1 MSVYRK
7 LLYCV
12 LFLVVPVACNRRP
25 EGVLSRSTMRKV
37 LVDLHKTDGL
47 ISVKNYRGE
56 QKNECYQNV
65 LMNYG
70 ISQAQFD
77 SSIVWYSSKPKI
89 FEKIYIDVLEDLQ
102 TENDFWAHILQQQKA
117 QENMQRPE
125 LAFLDSLIP
134 KILTQSP
141 DSQRIF
147 LDILL
152 GSYQE
157 PEQKAFPMRSIYK
170 IQLQDSIF
178 KMLQDTARQKSPK
191 TNKEKTSQRGI
202 IRRGEM
208 QLKEM
213 VSK

>member
-89 FEKIYIDVLEDLQ
+89 FEKIYTDVLEELQ
-102 TENDFWAHILQQQKA
+102 AENDFLAHILQQQKA
-117 QENMQRPE
+117 TKNMQRPE

-134 KILTQSP
+134 QILKQTT
-141 DSQRIF
+141 DSQRIY

-152 GSYQE
+152 GNYQE
-157 PEQKAFPMRSIYK
+157 PEQESFPMRSIYK

-178 KMLQDTARQKSPK
+178 KALQDTARQKHPK
-191 TNKEKTSQRGI
+191 ADIEKTSQRGFI
-202 IRRGEM
+202 KKREM
-208 QLKEM
+208 QPQEM
-213 VSK
+213 VAK

>member
-134 KILTQSP
+134 QILTQTP
-141 DSQRIF
+141 DSQRIY

-152 GSYQE
+152 GNYQKPKQE
-157 PEQKAFPMRSIYK
+157 PFPMRSIYK

-178 KMLQDTARQKSPK
+178 KALQDTARQKHPK
-191 TNKEKTSQRGI
+191 AGIEKTSQRGFI
-202 IRRGEM
+202 KKKEM
-208 QLKEM
+208 QPKEM
-213 VSK
+213 VAK